1 MRIQRRNIKGWRMP
15 ENAVYVGRPSL
26 WGNPFIAARG
36 SEPAGVVTESGMIEI
51 AWRDFDA
58 KTTVKFYREW
68 ISQHTISDQYLEDMG
83 YIHLIDRLKYL
94 DNILPSINEIQARL
108 RNKNLVCWCPFCRP
122 CQADVLLNIANR

>member
-1 MRIQRRNIKGWRMP
+1 
-15 ENAVYVGRPSL
+15 
-26 WGNPFIAARG
+26 
-36 SEPAGVVTESGMIEI
+36 MIEI

-108 RNKNLVCWCPFCRP
+108 RNKNLVCWCPLGRP
-122 CQADVLLNIANR
+122 CHADVLLNIANR